1 MIKNAAGAIKG
12 LRDRVKTDISVYPVV
27 WVLLLSVNSAT
38 IPVPKGFVTIAG
50 NVCVQPSLAS
60 AKKLKSVLAMRNPVQ
75 IAHLKM
81 PFA

>member
-12 LRDRVKTDISVYPVV
+12 LLDRVKMDISVYPVV
-27 WVLLLSVNSAT
+27 WVPRLSVNSAT